1 MRAPRAGGGS
11 GAFRER
17 LSEAWI
23 ELRGNP
29 GRSFLQALGVMLGV
43 ASVLG
48 GFSISDSQRQQAA
61 RMFAKTGGIDKLNVL
76 PTDTVYQGTPS
87 ALQNA
92 NRGLRLEDATEG
104 GQVSSAAKAI
114 NATSVLKSARA
125 RVRSEFA
132 DQERDINGIG
142 ADYLAVNGYE
152 IEQGRAFTSQD
163 LATGAPVALLGAE
176 AASVFYPT
184 GDVVGKTLRLGDVPV
199 TVVGVFHQK
208 VFRFR
213 EGQHNVF
220 AWRNRI
226 VAVPSGLV
234 AARME
239 GDSYHRLDKITFRV
253 PDLAAMSDFTK
264 QLSSLVTSNHRLQ
277 TDYRLDDVA
286 KRLERQMNQGAVY
299 NLIFMFSGVLALIGG
314 GMVNVNIQLA
324 SLKERVREV
333 GVKMAIGAPGSEI
346 FKSFMTEAL
355 LLTLLG
361 SAAGFV
367 IGIVFSWVI
376 TKAIGAPLTLAPLSF
391 LWSALMALV
400 FGFLFALYPAAKA
413 SRQSP
418 MEALRY
424 E

>member
-1 MRAPRAGGGS
+1 MSAKGGT

-61 RMFAKTGGIDKLNVL
+61 RMFAKTGGIDKLNVY

-104 GQVSSAAKAI
+104 GQVSSAARAI
-114 NATSVLKSARA
+114 NATSVVKNARA
-125 RVRSEFA
+125 RVRSDFA

-142 ADYLAVNGYE
+142 ADYLAMNGYE
-152 IEQGRAFTSQD
+152 IEQGRPFTNQD
-163 LATGAPVALLGAE
+163 MATGAPVAILGAE
-176 AASVFYPT
+176 AASVFFPT

-213 EGQHNVF
+213 EGQHNIF
-220 AWRNRI
+220 AWRNHI

-239 GDSYHRLDKITFRV
+239 GDAYHRLDKITFRV
-253 PDLAAMSDFTK
+253 PDLAAMSDFTR

-299 NLIFMFSGVLALIGG
+299 NLVFMFSGVLALIGG

-376 TKAIGAPLTLAPLSF
+376 TRAIGAPLTLAPLSF
-391 LWSALMALV
+391 VWAVLMALV

>member
-1 MRAPRAGGGS
+1 MKVIGRIGGS

-61 RMFAKTGGIDKLNVL
+61 RMFAKTGGIDKLNVM

-87 ALQNA
+87 ALHNA
-92 NRGLRLEDATEG
+92 NLGLRLEDATG
-104 GQVSSAAKAI
+104 GGKVAAAAKAI

-125 RVRSEFA
+125 RVRSEYA
-132 DQERDINGIG
+132 DQERDINGVG
-142 ADYLAVNGYE
+142 ADYVAMNGYE
-152 IEQGRAFTSQD
+152 IEQGRDFSSHD
-163 LATGAPVALLGAE
+163 LETGAPVALLGSE
-176 AASVFYPT
+176 AASVFFPT
-184 GDVVGKTLRLGDVPV
+184 GDIVGKPLRLGDVPV
-199 TVVGVFHQK
+199 TVIGVFQEK

-213 EGQHNVF
+213 EGQQNVF
-220 AWRNRI
+220 SWRNHI

-239 GDSYHRLDKITFRV
+239 GDSYHRLTKITFRI
-253 PDLAAMSDFTK
+253 PDLTAMSDFSK
-264 QLSSLVTSNHRLQ
+264 QLGAVVTSNHRLQ
-277 TDYRLDDVA
+277 DDYRLDDVA

-333 GVKMAIGAPGSEI
+333 GVKMAIGAPGKEI
-346 FKSFMTEAL
+346 FKAFMTEAL

-376 TKAIGAPLTLAPLSF
+376 TKSIGAPLTLAPLSF
-391 LWSALMALV
+391 VWAVLMALV
-400 FGFLFALYPAAKA
+400 FGFLFALYPAVKA

-418 MEALRY
+418 M
-424 E
+424 

>member
-1 MRAPRAGGGS
+1 VRTS

-17 LSEAWI
+17 LTEAWI

-48 GFSISDSQRQQAA
+48 GFSIADSQRQQAA
-61 RMFAKTGGIDKLNVL
+61 RMFARTGGVDKLNVL
-76 PTDTVYQGTPS
+76 PTDTVYQGVPS
-87 ALQNA
+87 ALHNA
-92 NRGLRLEDATEG
+92 NLGLRLEDATRG
-104 GQVSSAAKAI
+104 GQVSTAAKAV

-142 ADYLAVNGYE
+142 ADYVAMNGYE
-152 IEQGRAFTSQD
+152 VEQGRGFSSHE
-163 LATGAPVALLGAE
+163 LATGAPVAILGAE
-176 AASVFYPT
+176 AASVFFPT
-184 GDVVGKTLRLGDVPV
+184 GEILGKTLRLGDVPV
-199 TVVGVFHQK
+199 TVIGVFQEK

-213 EGQHNVF
+213 DGQQNVF
-220 AWRNRI
+220 SWRNRI

-239 GDSYHRLDKITFRV
+239 GDAYHRLNRITFRV
-253 PDLAAMSDFTK
+253 PDLAAMSSFSK
-264 QLSSLVTSNHRLQ
+264 QLSALVTSNHRLQ
-277 TDYRLDDVA
+277 DDFRLDDVA

-299 NLIFMFSGVLALIGG
+299 NLIFLFSGVLALIGG

-361 SAAGFV
+361 SGAGFV

-376 TKAIGAPLTLAPLSF
+376 TRSIGAPLSLAPLSF
-391 LWSALMALV
+391 LWAALMALV
-400 FGFLFALYPAAKA
+400 FGFLFALYPAVKA